1 MSMQD
6 IVSDFVSRVNNAIL
20 AEHSEVLVI
29 KNKLIV
35 NVSKWMVKR
44 KFFLEFEEHENYHLL
59 IKLNL
64 EELGKLIRVSKTG
77 KRVFAN
83 NKKFPVLVN
92 AKGFN
97 IISTSQ
103 GVKSDLEC
111 RKEKIGGEVLLQVLK
126 TPQSS
131 VKFYTNKK
139 AIPA

>member
-1 MSMQD
+1 MQD